1 MSEISNGNDDT
12 PSERTAIKKSV
23 LNTAPQLTSRWYYP
37 RRYVVALMAFL
48 GFCNVYAMRVNL
60 SVAIVAM
67 TTNKTVTNE
76 TGTYV
81 LPAEYDWSTDVQG
94 VILSSFFYG
103 YILTQLPG
111 GYLAAAYGGKRLFG
125 VGIAVTSLFTLLTPL
140 FTKYSLYL
148 LVAARVVEGLFEGVT
163 YPAMHAM
170 WSRWAP
176 PLERSKLAM
185 ISISGCYI
193 GTVVALPT
201 SGFLA
206 DYLGWPS
213 IFYFSGAI
221 AYGWSVLWFLYI
233 KDKPQNDTRISEDEL
248 CYIRSTLRC
257 QYPYMKVY
265 SPIPWK
271 RMLLSYPVWAIVIA
285 HFSENWGFYTL
296 LTELPTFMKDVFGYD
311 LHKSGLLIALP
322 YLAMGIFV
330 VLGGYLADRLRSR
343 GMLSTSRVRKLFN
356 CTGFVL
362 QTIFLLIAAHS
373 TSPLTL
379 VVCLTAAV
387 GFGGFAW
394 SGFGVNHLDIAPPYA
409 SILMGISNTFATL
422 PGMFSPVVTG
432 HLVQHKTQEEWQVVF
447 YISSAIY
454 LVGAI
459 FYGIFASGEEQS
471 WAHIESG
478 FFGDDDSGKT
488 DDLPF
493 GEASCD

>member
-1 MSEISNGNDDT
+1 MSDISDGDDDS
-12 PSERTAIKKSV
+12 PSERTAIKRSV
-23 LNTAPQLTSRWYYP
+23 QSTAPQLTTRWYYP
-37 RRYVVALMAFL
+37 RRYVVAVMAFL

-67 TTNKTVTNE
+67 TTNKTVINE
-76 TGTYV
+76 NGTFIQ
-81 LPAEYDWSTDVQG
+81 PAEFNWNSDVQG
-94 VILSSFFYG
+94 VVLSSFFYG

-111 GYLAAAYGGKRLFG
+111 GYLAAIYGGKRLFG
-125 VGIAVTSLFTLLTPL
+125 VGIAVTSLLTILTPL

-148 LVAARVVEGLFEGVT
+148 LVTLRVLEGLFEGVT

-176 PLERSKLAM
+176 PLERSKLATM
-185 ISISGCYI
+185 SISGCYF
-193 GTVVALPT
+193 GTVIALPA
-201 SGFLA
+201 SGFFA

-221 AYGWSVLWFLYI
+221 AYLWSILWFIYI
-233 KDKPQNDTRISEDEL
+233 KDKPQNDPRISEDEL

-265 SPIPWK
+265 SPVPWK
-271 RMLLSYPVWAIVIA
+271 RIFLSYPIWAIVIA

-311 LHKSGLLIALP
+311 LHKSGILISLP

-330 VLGGYLADRLRSR
+330 LLSGYIADKLRSK
-343 GMLSTSRVRKLFN
+343 GILSTVKVRKLFN
-356 CTGFVL
+356 CSGFIL
-362 QTIFLLIAAHS
+362 QTIFLLMAAHS
-373 TSPLTL
+373 TSPLAL
-379 VVCLTAAV
+379 VICLTAAV

-394 SGFGVNHLDIAPPYA
+394 SGFGVNHLDVAPPFA

-422 PGMFSPVVTG
+422 PGMISPLVTG
-432 HLVQHKTQEEWQVVF
+432 HLVQHRAKWQVVF
-447 YISSAIY
+447 YIASSIY
-454 LVGAI
+454 LVGAV

-471 WAHIESG
+471 WAHPDSG
-478 FFGDDDSGKT
+478 LFGDDDSGKT

-493 GEASCD
+493 GEASCE